1 VLDANFGGEPQP
13 LPNSVT
19 KTVKSRFYTNAYML
33 VYIRE
38 SSEEEILSPVR
49 EEEIPTHLLQRVKQ
63 DDEDARARQ
72 VEETERH
79 LFMQLMIVVDNSLQN
94 FHGFDVGFSGDG
106 NVSANV
112 KMKKDLTLGEFRN
125 LLAEEIL
132 LKPEQIQL
140 WNVIPRQN
148 KTLRIDSVY
157 NTAEMLASSTYLIY
171 NSII

>member
-1 VLDANFGGEPQP
+1 VLDVNFGGEPQP

-49 EEEIPTHLLQRVKQ
+49 EEEIPLHLLQRVKQ
-63 DDEDARARQ
+63 DDEDARARHL
-72 VEETERH
+72 EETERH
-79 LFMQLMIVVDNSLQN
+79 LFMQVLVVIDKNLQN
-94 FHGFDVGFSGDG
+94 FGGFDVGFSAD
-106 NVSANV
+106 ANFSTSV
-112 KMKKDLTLGEFRN
+112 KVKKDLTLGDFRQMVA
-125 LLAEEIL
+125 AEL
-132 LKPEQIQL
+132 QLKPEQVQF

-157 NTAEMLASSTYLIY
+157 NTAEMLATSTYFTY
-171 NSII
+171 T